1 MASIG
6 LLSLGVV
13 LLAGAALLGAAVL
26 DLDGVAELVVAA
38 LVLAAAIVVG
48 ESIVLSLLREL
59 TAAALLGAQAL
70 WLIGTFCVWRRRGRP
85 RPPALRPPGMRA
97 VASRVRAHPLL
108 AVLVAAVVAAI
119 SLQAVLAVTIAPNE
133 YDSLG
138 YHLPRAAFWLQY
150 HSALQYH
157 PGALDDPEQSAP
169 PNAELLVAWT
179 MALARSDSFAQL
191 VQWLALLGALAAIF
205 CGARLLGE
213 SRARSAFAAGVFALY
228 PEPLLESATAQ
239 TDVVLTFFLGA
250 TLVFAVSGVRRG
262 ELGRLV
268 VAALAAGLAI
278 GTKLDAAFALPAA
291 LLILVPTV
299 RTVRPPRRLV
309 LAGVALAL
317 AASVALG
324 SFVYIQNLANTGTLT
339 GFSGTL
345 AGDFVKT
352 NPLADSAHA
361 AWNLLDAPGLPQP
374 RWIARPLEHLASSVF
389 ADVHG
394 ADFPVPP
401 DPAIREESNE
411 DTSAYGLAGL
421 LLVVPLTLSA
431 VLGRRTPAARR
442 LLALGAVAYFL
453 CLPLVIGYSD
463 EEGRLLMPAFALAT
477 VLVAPAIRRRGVA
490 AAALV
495 LSLATLQGTLLDDV
509 YKPVRASPGTPSIF
523 SLDRIDQQT
532 IDDDLAPL
540 GPALHRL
547 DGLVGRHQ
555 AVGFLQQDNF
565 PEYLL
570 FGEPLQRRLVGFD
583 PDQITAQTMRAD
595 GLAAVFIGFAD
606 QPPCT
611 HDRCLEQAA
620 GLRLRPLGGSA
631 YLVTLAAGG
640 APATG

>member
-1 MASIG
+1 VAGIG
-6 LLSLGVV
+6 LLSVGVA

-26 DLDGVAELVVAA
+26 ELDGVAELVVAT

-48 ESIVLSLLREL
+48 DSIVLSLLREL

-70 WLIGTFCVWRRRGRP
+70 WLIGAFWLWRSRGRP
-85 RPPALRPPGMRA
+85 RLPALRPPGARA
-97 VASRVRAHPLL
+97 VAGRIRAHPLL
-108 AVLVAAVVAAI
+108 AVLVAAAIVAL

-179 MALARSDSFAQL
+179 MALTRSDAFAQL
-191 VQWLALLGALAAIF
+191 VQWIALLGALAAIF

-213 SRARSAFAAGVFALY
+213 PRARAAFAAGVFALY

-239 TDVVLTFFLGA
+239 TDVVLTFFLA
-250 TLVFAVSGVRRG
+250 AALVFAVSGVRRG
-262 ELGRLV
+262 RLGRLV

-278 GTKLDAAFALPAA
+278 GTKLDASFALPAA
-291 LLILVPTV
+291 LLILIPSV
-299 RTVRPPRRLV
+299 RAVGPPRRLV
-309 LAGVALAL
+309 LAGLGLAL

-324 SFVYIQNLANTGTLT
+324 SFVYVQNLANTGTLT

-374 RWIARPLEHLASSVF
+374 RWIARPVQRLANAVF

-421 LLVVPLTLSA
+421 LLVVPLALCA
-431 VLGRRTPAARR
+431 LLRRGTPPARR
-442 LLALGAVAYFL
+442 LLAGGAVGYFL

-477 VLVAPAIRRRGVA
+477 VLLAAAVRHRWVAVA
-490 AAALV
+490 AVA
-495 LSLATLQGTLLDDV
+495 LSLATLPGALLEDV
-509 YKPVRASPGTPSIF
+509 YKPIASSGTPSIF

-547 DGLVGRHQ
+547 DGLVGRHE
-555 AVGFLQQDNF
+555 ALGFLQQDNF

-583 PDQITAQTMRAD
+583 RDQVTAGALRAS
-595 GLAAVFIGFAD
+595 GLRALFIGFAD
-606 QPPCT
+606 QRPCT
-611 HDRCLEQAA
+611 HRECLGRAA
-620 GLRLRPLGGSA
+620 GLRVRPLGGSS

-640 APATG
+640 APRAA